1 MQEILSRMRAAIT
14 KYNMINDGDVV
25 AVGVSGGKDSL
36 ILLSA
41 MNRLSKFYPKKF
53 IIKAITADP
62 CFDGVQTDY
71 SKIKNLCDT
80 LGIEYII
87 KRTELG
93 NIIFNER
100 KEKNPCSLCA
110 RMRRGILHDL
120 AKANG
125 CNKIAFGHHYDDA
138 IETFFMNLFNGGSIA
153 CFSPVTYLSNKDIT
167 LIRPMVLVPERMI
180 VNTANKLEL
189 PVTKS
194 CCPADGVTE
203 RQNTKE
209 LIVELSAKYPDL
221 KAKVIGA
228 MQRAGISGWG
238 DISD

>member
-1 MQEILSRMRAAIT
+1 
-14 KYNMINDGDVV
+14 
-25 AVGVSGGKDSL
+25 
-36 ILLSA
+36 
-41 MNRLSKFYPKKF
+41 
-53 IIKAITADP
+53 
-62 CFDGVQTDY
+62 
-71 SKIKNLCDT
+71 
-80 LGIEYII
+80 
-87 KRTELG
+87 
-93 NIIFNER
+93 
-100 KEKNPCSLCA
+100 
-110 RMRRGILHDL
+110 MRRGILHDL

-125 CNKIAFGHHYDDA
+125 CNKIALGHHYDDA

-238 DISD
+238 NISD

>member
-14 KYNMINDGDVV
+14 KYNMISDGDVV

-53 IIKAITADP
+53 TIKAITADP
-62 CFDGVQTDY
+62 CFDGAQTDY
-71 SKIKNLCDT
+71 SKIENLCDT

-125 CNKIAFGHHYDDA
+125 CNKIALGHHYDDA

-180 VNTANKLEL
+180 INTTNRLDL

-209 LIVELSAKYPDL
+209 LIVKLSAKYPDL